1 MVIEAELNEI
11 IQAAVN
17 QRASDIYWLPTA
29 EGYQVL
35 VQAAGSWRLFGPRV
49 VGCPVVV

>member
-17 QRASDIYWLPTA
+17 QRASDIYW
-29 EGYQVL
+29 Y
-35 VQAAGSWRLFGPRV
+35 PRQK
-49 VGCPVVV
+49 GIRC

>member
-35 VQAAGSWRLFGPRV
+35 VQAQAVCGQAGFAGTYSDYN
-49 VGCPVVV
+49 

>member
-35 VQAAGSWRLFGPRV
+35 VQAAGSLRHLLRLQLSWPSN
-49 VGCPVVV
+49 